1 MPHLIPS
8 DVLEAVCSRYRNT
21 GSTDFR
27 MAEDL
32 AGPKKLA
39 ARKHLLVPAASHLIA
54 VIDGTYFK
62 TLEYGLAICDDGLYW
77 INKPSSSTRMNSF
90 LWNEFTTLQI
100 GRSDFELLSASLGK
114 NIEFG
119 EGSVFDNSSSD
130 FPAADL
136 VELLQ
141 IIQFLVCKY
150 VPAAA
155 REASENNPKQ
165 RERVKWPLSIG
176 SGWNLS
182 VGGFAIG
189 PFGSGWNLSVN
200 ETVVG
205 PFNVSTIHAIAL
217 ADELDPETTLVWR
230 EGMSDWQPVAS
241 ISRLLPTERPA
252 PPPTPPLGTIRS
264 RLPSAAPKVAAW
276 LPTAAKVSSAPPVE
290 VNSASAEQ
298 LLRLPFM
305 TMDRVKAVL
314 HGRKANQGLSSLDDL
329 IRICSLKPHE
339 ADQVGPRVVFH
350 AVVPGKD
357 GGVLG
362 KRVVDF

>member
-1 MPHLIPS
+1 MPHQIPS
-8 DVLEAVCSRYRNT
+8 DVLEAVCLRYRNT
-21 GSTDFR
+21 GSKDFR
-27 MAEDL
+27 MVEDL

-77 INKPSSSTRMNSF
+77 INTPSSRTRMNSF

-100 GRSDFELLSASLGK
+100 GRSELLSASLGK

-205 PFNVSTIHAIAL
+205 PFDVSTIHAIAL
-217 ADELDPETTLVWR
+217 ADELDPETTLAWR
-230 EGMSDWQPVAS
+230 DGMSEWQPVAS

-264 RLPSAAPKVAAW
+264 RLPSVTPKVAAW

-290 VNSASAEQ
+290 VNSAPAEQ

-305 TMDRVKAVL
+305 TVDRVKAIL
-314 HGRKANQGLSSLDDL
+314 HGRKASQGLSSLDDL

-339 ADQVGPRVVFH
+339 ADQIGPRVVFH
-350 AVVPGKD
+350 AVVPSKS
-357 GGVLG
+357 GGILG